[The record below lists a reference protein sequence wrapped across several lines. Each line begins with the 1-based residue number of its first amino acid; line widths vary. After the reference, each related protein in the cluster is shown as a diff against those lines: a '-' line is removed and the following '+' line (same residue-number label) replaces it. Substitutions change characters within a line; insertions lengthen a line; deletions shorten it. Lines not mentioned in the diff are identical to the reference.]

1 MQRAPSCRQ
10 YSNSPRLWE
19 PRRTDQMV
27 IQNYTQSIRRGGL
40 GQGRQI
46 AIDSYNLVQGEVLVG
61 GKLYSIHMRADTGR
75 ATRSLRR
82 VRSVTF
88 FFFRF
93 EVQENLLDLVSL
105 TFMKCHFSS
114 FSQPKLCGAYLGLQD
129 IFQCQFVQKSNQ
141 NLLLFFALIHEYSE

>member
-40 GQGRQI
+40 GQGRQT

-61 GKLYSIHMRADTGR
+61 GKLYSIHMRAGTGR

-93 EVQENLLDLVSL
+93 EAEENLLDLVSPS
-105 TFMKCHFSS
+105 FMNSFFFFFSAKTLWCIFGDVGFVSVCSKKQSKCSAV
-114 FSQPKLCGAYLGLQD
+114 LCVNSR
-129 IFQCQFVQKSNQ
+129 IF
-141 NLLLFFALIHEYSE
+141 

>member
-27 IQNYTQSIRRGGL
+27 IQNYTQSIQRGGL
-40 GQGRQI
+40 GQGRQV

-88 FFFRF
+88 FFFGF
-93 EVQENLLDLVSL
+93 EVEENLLDLVSL
-105 TFMKCHFSS
+105 TFMKCHFFFFFSAKILWCIFGDIGFFLVSVCSKKQLKSS
-114 FSQPKLCGAYLGLQD
+114 TVLCANLR
-129 IFQCQFVQKSNQ
+129 IF
-141 NLLLFFALIHEYSE
+141 

>member
-27 IQNYTQSIRRGGL
+27 IQNYTQSIQRSGL
-40 GQGRQI
+40 GQGRQV

-93 EVQENLLDLVSL
+93 EVEENLLDLVSPS
-105 TFMKCHFSS
+105 FMKCHFFFF
-114 FSQPKLCGAYLGLQD
+114 FSAQTLWYIFGDIGFVSVCSKKQSKCSAVLCVNSR
-129 IFQCQFVQKSNQ
+129 IF
-141 NLLLFFALIHEYSE
+141 